1 MVDILQIAIGAV
13 QVEIGFAM
21 MFIDGPAP
29 IVDIAGIA
37 VMARGRQNIRRGWFA
52 SESTRAAKPSPLHP
66 CVYFDDLTGVEM
78 YA

>member
-1 MVDILQIAIGAV
+1 MDILQVAIGAA

-29 IVDIAGIA
+29 IVDIAGLA
-37 VMARGRQNIRRGWFA
+37 VMARGRQNIRRGYYGSKA
-52 SESTRAAKPSPLHP
+52 PSAGGGSQLHP
-66 CVYFDDLTGVEM
+66 CVYFDDLSGVEM